1 MMIDAQARPS
11 PNPLPRAGE
20 GFSAGAASTA
30 SLGPARPLYRL
41 RERGGVRGFG
51 PTVSANAV
59 NPHPPASPSTSPSG
73 RGEDLGMRI
82 INGLHP

>member
-1 MMIDAQARPS
+1 MMSLSASRQPLLLS
-11 PNPLPRAGE
+11 PLPEGE
-20 GFSAGAASTA
+20 V
-30 SLGPARPLYRL
+30 GPQGR
-41 RERGGVRGFG
+41 VRVYALSG
-51 PTVSANAV
+51 NAV